1 MRVVYKP
8 HFILGEV
15 EAILENEDGTLRAA
29 PLYHFIGDNGTEVFS
44 FKHSD
49 FEYAGDNSDE

>member
-8 HFILGEV
+8 HFILGKVEV
-15 EAILENEDGTLRAA
+15 ILENEGGTLRAT
-29 PLYHFIGDNGTEVFS
+29 PLYHFIGDNGMEVFS

-49 FEYAGDNSDE
+49 FEYAGDNSYQ